1 MRRFRRF
8 NAAPAIARSLRLWG
22 LVLTP
27 MKTDPDL
34 RQYRIAIVIG
44 VDYKIQ
50 RFIPGLAPDDPR
62 TVLRLRFHDFL
73 REITGYPVDVIC
85 EEAKHGLASIA
96 ETVADRQHIPYR
108 NIEMSPQ
115 RRAELGIPLSFTIGV
130 PGSEIPAEQNAQWYS
145 LRELH
150 MVDELLDAVA
160 DALVVILICRV
171 THVPVFVEAL
181 QTKFTRVDQYD
192 VTKLAWFDQTLL

>member
-1 MRRFRRF
+1 MGV
-8 NAAPAIARSLRLWG
+8 SCS
-22 LVLTP
+22 P
-27 MKTDPDL
+27 MQTDPDL

-44 VDYKIQ
+44 IDSKIQ
-50 RFIPGLAPDDPR
+50 HFIPGIAPDDPR

-85 EEAKHGLASIA
+85 EEAKYGPVSVA
-96 ETVADRQHIPYR
+96 ETVADRKHIPYR

-115 RRAELGIPLSFTIGV
+115 RRAELGIPLSFTIDV
-130 PGSEIPAEQNAQWYS
+130 PGSDVPSEQTAKWNA
-145 LRELH
+145 LRKSD

-160 DALVVILICRV
+160 DARVIIVICSV
-171 THVPVFVEAL
+171 TRMPLFVEAL
-181 QTKFTRVDQYD
+181 QSKFARVEQYD

>member
-1 MRRFRRF
+1 
-8 NAAPAIARSLRLWG
+8 
-22 LVLTP
+22 

-50 RFIPGLAPDDPR
+50 HFIPGLAPDDSR

-96 ETVADRQHIPYR
+96 ESVADREHIPYR

-115 RRAELGIPLSFTIGV
+115 CRAEVGIPLLFTTDV
-130 PGSEIPAEQNAQWYS
+130 PGSNFPSEQISKWNA
-145 LRELH
+145 LRESH
-150 MVDELLDAVA
+150 MVEGLLDTMTGTRV
-160 DALVVILICRV
+160 LIVICGVSHMRA
-171 THVPVFVEAL
+171 FVHAL
-181 QTKFTRVDQYD
+181 QSKFARVEQYD
-192 VTKLAWFDQTLL
+192 VTKLAWFDQRWL

>member
-1 MRRFRRF
+1 
-8 NAAPAIARSLRLWG
+8 
-22 LVLTP
+22 

-50 RFIPGLAPDDPR
+50 HFIPGLAPDDPR

-73 REITGYPVDVIC
+73 REITGFYPLDVIC
-85 EEAKHGLASIA
+85 EETKHGLVSIA
-96 ETVADRQHIPYR
+96 ETVADRQHLRYC

-115 RRAELGIPLSFTIGV
+115 GRAELGIPLSFTTDV
-130 PGSEIPAEQNAQWYS
+130 PRSDFPSEQTAKWNA
-145 LRELH
+145 LRESH
-150 MVDELLDAVA
+150 MVDGLVDAITGARV
-160 DALVVILICRV
+160 LIVICGVSDMR
-171 THVPVFVEAL
+171 VFVHAL
-181 QTKFTRVDQYD
+181 QTKFARVEQND